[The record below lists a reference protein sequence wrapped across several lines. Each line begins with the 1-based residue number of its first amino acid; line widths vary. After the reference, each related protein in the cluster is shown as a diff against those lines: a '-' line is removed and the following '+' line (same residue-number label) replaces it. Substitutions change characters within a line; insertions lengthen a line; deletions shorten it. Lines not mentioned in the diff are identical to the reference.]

1 MMERVWMDLKVIIR
15 KNHLVIL
22 FLILSN
28 LTYSIQL
35 STVKGLDRLS
45 NYNEIKNI
53 NVNRI
58 YEKNGDKPVFNRE
71 NGITYIKGEKVPFD
85 GIMVARRNRGNIT
98 GIYQYSEGKDEG
110 ISGDYYENGQL
121 EMDAPQRNDKT
132 EGSATQ
138 YYKNGK
144 LRCKLQVKNEIIV
157 HSKCYTEKGEL
168 LQIYDGDINR
178 SGILTKYYEGLE
190 VKAFI
195 AEVNQ
200 NYTSNATEYIKNG
213 RTLVYDKKGTLLADL
228 NYKNDSIIGLQQKFY
243 VNGKL
248 KYDLIAASEDPKNFK
263 AMDYAIEYYDNS
275 DIIKLD
281 CREKERGKG
290 KWTCKEYNKNGSFKR
305 EFDSPTYKFKQ
316 SGTKDWINYLL
327 PVLKLLT
334 GW

>member
-1 MMERVWMDLKVIIR
+1 MKNRKVI
-15 KNHLVIL
+15 
-22 FLILSN
+22 LILLIIFFSN
-28 LTYSIQL
+28 ILNALKLYNIQEIE
-35 STVKGLDRLS
+35 RLS

-53 NVNRI
+53 EVERIVDYNSYYRNKENDKVYVNGEKTPFTGVAVRKNNKKI
-58 YEKNGDKPVFNRE
+58 IGLFFYEK
-71 NGITYIKGEKVPFD
+71 
-85 GIMVARRNRGNIT
+85 GNAV
-98 GIYQYSEGKDEG
+98 GMSY
-110 ISGDYYENGQL
+110 DYYENGQL
-121 EMDAPQRNDKT
+121 YLKIPHKYGKK
-132 EGSATQ
+132 EGEGVE
-138 YYKNGK
+138 YYPNGK
-144 LRCKLQVKNEIIV
+144 LKDNRF
-157 HSKCYTEKGEL
+157 YEKGIIIKSTEYYENGKIKNIL
-168 LQIYDGDINR
+168 KRTEGLNAIATSYYENGYKSAEREVIQNYSKIGDI
-178 SGILTKYYEGLE
+178 K
-190 VKAFI
+190 F
-195 AEVNQ
+195 
-200 NYTSNATEYIKNG
+200 IKNG

-334 GW
+334 G

>member
-1 MMERVWMDLKVIIR
+1 
-15 KNHLVIL
+15 
-22 FLILSN
+22 
-28 LTYSIQL
+28 
-35 STVKGLDRLS
+35 
-45 NYNEIKNI
+45 
-53 NVNRI
+53 
-58 YEKNGDKPVFNRE
+58 
-71 NGITYIKGEKVPFD
+71 
-85 GIMVARRNRGNIT
+85 
-98 GIYQYSEGKDEG
+98 
-110 ISGDYYENGQL
+110 
-121 EMDAPQRNDKT
+121 MDAPQRNDKT

>member
-1 MMERVWMDLKVIIR
+1 MSKKIYLF
-15 KNHLVIL
+15 IL
-22 FLILSN
+22 YIMLNI

-35 STVKGLDRLS
+35 STVEGLNKLS

-53 NVNRI
+53 NVKRI
-58 YEKNGDKPVFNRE
+58 YEKKVTDSVFNRE
-71 NGITYIKGEKVPFD
+71 NGITYIKGEKIPFD
-85 GIMVARRNRGNIT
+85 GIMIARENRNIL
-98 GIYQYSEGKDEG
+98 GIYQYSNGKNTG
-110 ISGDYYENGQL
+110 ISNDYYKNGQLYIKVNSINDKAEGESIVYYENGKL
-121 EMDAPQRNDKT
+121 KGERI
-132 EGSATQ
+132 
-138 YYKNGK
+138 YKNDIIIKSTEYYQSGK
-144 LRCKLQVKNEIIV
+144 LRRTFESTGGLNGVI
-157 HSKCYTEKGEL
+157 TG
-168 LQIYDGDINR
+168 
-178 SGILTKYYEGLE
+178 YYENG
-190 VKAFI
+190 VKSS
-195 AEVNQ
+195 VQ
-200 NYTSNATEYIKNG
+200 NVTQDYSVRGEISYISNGQA
-213 RTLVYDKKGTLLADL
+213 LVYDKKGTLLADL

>member
-1 MMERVWMDLKVIIR
+1 MSKKIYLF
-15 KNHLVIL
+15 IL
-22 FLILSN
+22 YIMLNI

-35 STVKGLDRLS
+35 STVEGLNKLS

-53 NVNRI
+53 NVKRI
-58 YEKNGDKPVFNRE
+58 YEKKVTDSVFNRE
-71 NGITYIKGEKVPFD
+71 NGITYIKGEKIPFD
-85 GIMVARRNRGNIT
+85 GIMIARENRNILR
-98 GIYQYSEGKDEG
+98 IYQYSNGKNTG
-110 ISGDYYENGQL
+110 ISNDYYKNGQLYIKVNSINDKAEGESIVYYENGKL
-121 EMDAPQRNDKT
+121 KGERI
-132 EGSATQ
+132 
-138 YYKNGK
+138 YKNDIIIKSTEYYQSGK
-144 LRCKLQVKNEIIV
+144 LRRTFESTGGLNGVI
-157 HSKCYTEKGEL
+157 TG
-168 LQIYDGDINR
+168 
-178 SGILTKYYEGLE
+178 YYENG
-190 VKAFI
+190 VKSS
-195 AEVNQ
+195 VQ
-200 NYTSNATEYIKNG
+200 NVTQDYSVRGEISYISNGQA
-213 RTLVYDKKGTLLADL
+213 LVYDKKGTLIADL

>member
-1 MMERVWMDLKVIIR
+1 MSKKIYLF
-15 KNHLVIL
+15 IL
-22 FLILSN
+22 YIMLNI

-35 STVKGLDRLS
+35 STVEGLNKLS

-53 NVNRI
+53 NVKRI
-58 YEKNGDKPVFNRE
+58 YEKKVTDSVFNRE
-71 NGITYIKGEKVPFD
+71 NGITYIKGEKIPFD
-85 GIMVARRNRGNIT
+85 GIMIARENRNIL
-98 GIYQYSEGKDEG
+98 GIYQYSNGKNTG
-110 ISGDYYENGQL
+110 ISNDYYKNGQLYIKVNSINDKAEGESIVYYENGKL
-121 EMDAPQRNDKT
+121 KGERI
-132 EGSATQ
+132 
-138 YYKNGK
+138 YKNDIIIKSTEYYQSGK
-144 LRCKLQVKNEIIV
+144 LRRTFESTGGLNGVI
-157 HSKCYTEKGEL
+157 TG
-168 LQIYDGDINR
+168 
-178 SGILTKYYEGLE
+178 YYENG
-190 VKAFI
+190 VKSS
-195 AEVNQ
+195 VQ
-200 NYTSNATEYIKNG
+200 NVTQDYSVRGEISYISNGQA
-213 RTLVYDKKGTLLADL
+213 LVYDKKGTLIADL

-248 KYDLIAASEDPKNFK
+248 KYDLIVASEDPKNFK
-263 AMDYAIEYYDNS
+263 AMNYAIEYYDNS

>member
-1 MMERVWMDLKVIIR
+1 MMERGEIKMLNKKIIFISF
-15 KNHLVIL
+15 IL
-22 FLILSN
+22 FF
-28 LTYSIQL
+28 
-35 STVKGLDRLS
+35 STVLNGMKLSELKSIKNLS
-45 NYNEIKNI
+45 NYNEVKDIEVERVVNYNNYERNKEKDRVYVNGETMPFTGVGIKKNNDKI
-53 NVNRI
+53 IGITI
-58 YEKNGDKPVFNRE
+58 YKNGR
-71 NGITYIKGEKVPFD
+71 
-85 GIMVARRNRGNIT
+85 
-98 GIYQYSEGKDEG
+98 SEGFHYRYFD
-110 ISGDYYENGQL
+110 NGQL
-121 EMDAPQRNDKT
+121 YMKIQQQNDKS
-132 EGSATQ
+132 EGEGYE

-144 LRCKLQVKNEIIV
+144 LKCKIQYQNDIEIYRECFQQDGKLHRIYKQKDGKNGII
-157 HSKCYTEKGEL
+157 TG
-168 LQIYDGDINR
+168 
-178 SGILTKYYEGLE
+178 YYENGIKNSVLSVTQDYSIRGE
-190 VKAFI
+190 I
-195 AEVNQ
+195 N
-200 NYTSNATEYIKNG
+200 YIKNG
-213 RTLVYDKKGTLLADL
+213 KTLVYDKKGVLFADL

>member
-1 MMERVWMDLKVIIR
+1 MELLKKVMSKII
-15 KNHLVIL
+15 IL
-22 FLILSN
+22 LIFSLFHN
-28 LTYSIQL
+28 TIYSYQL
-35 STVKGLDRLS
+35 KFVKGLNKLS
-45 NYNEIKNI
+45 NYNELKDIQVKDVQEKKGN
-53 NVNRI
+53 NTTLKR
-58 YEKNGDKPVFNRE
+58 KNGIVYKENESIPYEGALITRDMKNNIIGVYFYE
-71 NGITYIKGEKVPFD
+71 NGKNERIAY
-85 GIMVARRNRGNIT
+85 
-98 GIYQYSEGKDEG
+98 
-110 ISGDYYENGQL
+110 DYYENGQL

-213 RTLVYDKKGTLLADL
+213 RTLAYDKKGVLFADL

-290 KWTCKEYNKNGSFKR
+290 KWTCKEYNKNGSFKK

>member
-1 MMERVWMDLKVIIR
+1 MSKKIYLF
-15 KNHLVIL
+15 IL
-22 FLILSN
+22 YIMLNI

-35 STVKGLDRLS
+35 STVEGLNKLS

-53 NVNRI
+53 NVKRI
-58 YEKNGDKPVFNRE
+58 YEKKVTDSVFNRE
-71 NGITYIKGEKVPFD
+71 NGITYIKGEKIPFD
-85 GIMVARRNRGNIT
+85 GIMIARENRNIL
-98 GIYQYSEGKDEG
+98 GIYQYSNGKNTG
-110 ISGDYYENGQL
+110 ISNDYYKNGQLYIKVNSINDKAEGESIVYYENGKL
-121 EMDAPQRNDKT
+121 KGERI
-132 EGSATQ
+132 
-138 YYKNGK
+138 YKNDIIIKSTEYYQSGK
-144 LRCKLQVKNEIIV
+144 LRRTFESTGGLNGVI
-157 HSKCYTEKGEL
+157 TG
-168 LQIYDGDINR
+168 
-178 SGILTKYYEGLE
+178 YYENG
-190 VKAFI
+190 VKSS
-195 AEVNQ
+195 VQ
-200 NYTSNATEYIKNG
+200 NVTQDYSVRGEISYISNGQA
-213 RTLVYDKKGTLLADL
+213 LVYDKKGTLIADL

-263 AMDYAIEYYDNS
+263 AMDYAIEYYDKS

>member
-1 MMERVWMDLKVIIR
+1 MQYQD
-15 KNHLVIL
+15 
-22 FLILSN
+22 
-28 LTYSIQL
+28 SIDIYRECFYQNGKL
-35 STVKGLDRLS
+35 H
-45 NYNEIKNI
+45 
-53 NVNRI
+53 RI
-58 YEKNGDKPVFNRE
+58 YKQKDGKNG
-71 NGITYIKGEKVPFD
+71 I
-85 GIMVARRNRGNIT
+85 IT
-98 GIYQYSEGKDEG
+98 G
-110 ISGDYYENGQL
+110 YYENGVKSSVQ
-121 EMDAPQRNDKT
+121 NV
-132 EGSATQ
+132 TQ
-138 YYKNGK
+138 DYSVRGEISYISNG
-144 LRCKLQVKNEIIV
+144 Q
-157 HSKCYTEKGEL
+157 
-168 LQIYDGDINR
+168 
-178 SGILTKYYEGLE
+178 
-190 VKAFI
+190 A
-195 AEVNQ
+195 
-200 NYTSNATEYIKNG
+200 
-213 RTLVYDKKGTLLADL
+213 LVYDKKGTLLADL

>member
-1 MMERVWMDLKVIIR
+1 MSKKIYLF
-15 KNHLVIL
+15 IL
-22 FLILSN
+22 YIMLNI

-35 STVKGLDRLS
+35 STVEGLNKLS

-53 NVNRI
+53 NVKRI
-58 YEKNGDKPVFNRE
+58 YEKKVTDSVFNRE
-71 NGITYIKGEKVPFD
+71 NGITYIKGEKIPFD
-85 GIMVARRNRGNIT
+85 GIMIARENRNILR
-98 GIYQYSEGKDEG
+98 IYQYSNGKNTG
-110 ISGDYYENGQL
+110 ISNDYYKNGQLYIKVNSINDKAEGESIVYYENGKL
-121 EMDAPQRNDKT
+121 KGERI
-132 EGSATQ
+132 
-138 YYKNGK
+138 YKNDIIIKSTEYYQSGK
-144 LRCKLQVKNEIIV
+144 LRRTFESTGGLNGVI
-157 HSKCYTEKGEL
+157 TG
-168 LQIYDGDINR
+168 
-178 SGILTKYYEGLE
+178 YYENG
-190 VKAFI
+190 VKSS
-195 AEVNQ
+195 VQ
-200 NYTSNATEYIKNG
+200 NVTQDYSVRGEISYISNG
-213 RTLVYDKKGTLLADL
+213 QTLAYDKKGTLLADL

>member
-1 MMERVWMDLKVIIR
+1 MSKKIYLF
-15 KNHLVIL
+15 IL
-22 FLILSN
+22 YIMLNI

-35 STVKGLDRLS
+35 STVEGLNKLS

-53 NVNRI
+53 NVKRI
-58 YEKNGDKPVFNRE
+58 YEKKVTDSVFNRE
-71 NGITYIKGEKVPFD
+71 NGITYIKGEKIPFD
-85 GIMVARRNRGNIT
+85 GIMIARENRNIL
-98 GIYQYSEGKDEG
+98 GIYQYSNGKNTG
-110 ISGDYYENGQL
+110 ISNDYYKNGQLYIKVNSINDKAEGESIVYYENGKL
-121 EMDAPQRNDKT
+121 KGERI
-132 EGSATQ
+132 
-138 YYKNGK
+138 YKNDIIIKSTEYYQSGK
-144 LRCKLQVKNEIIV
+144 LRRTFESTGGLNGVI
-157 HSKCYTEKGEL
+157 TG
-168 LQIYDGDINR
+168 
-178 SGILTKYYEGLE
+178 YYENG
-190 VKAFI
+190 VKSS
-195 AEVNQ
+195 VQ
-200 NYTSNATEYIKNG
+200 NVTQDYSVRGEISYISNGQA
-213 RTLVYDKKGTLLADL
+213 LVYDKKGTLIADL

-290 KWTCKEYNKNGSFKR
+290 KWTCKEYNKNGSFKK

>member
-1 MMERVWMDLKVIIR
+1 MSKKIYLF
-15 KNHLVIL
+15 IL
-22 FLILSN
+22 YIMLNI

-35 STVKGLDRLS
+35 STVEGLNKLS

-53 NVNRI
+53 NVKRI
-58 YEKNGDKPVFNRE
+58 YEKKVTDSVFNRE
-71 NGITYIKGEKVPFD
+71 NGITYIKGEKIPFD
-85 GIMVARRNRGNIT
+85 GIMIARENRNILR
-98 GIYQYSEGKDEG
+98 IYQYSNGKNTG
-110 ISGDYYENGQL
+110 ISNDYYKNGQLYIKVNSINDKAEGESIVYYENGKL
-121 EMDAPQRNDKT
+121 KGERI
-132 EGSATQ
+132 
-138 YYKNGK
+138 YKNDIIIKSTEYYQSGK
-144 LRCKLQVKNEIIV
+144 LRRTFESTGGLNGVI
-157 HSKCYTEKGEL
+157 TG
-168 LQIYDGDINR
+168 
-178 SGILTKYYEGLE
+178 YYENG
-190 VKAFI
+190 VKSS
-195 AEVNQ
+195 VQ
-200 NYTSNATEYIKNG
+200 NVTQDYSVRGEISYISNG
-213 RTLVYDKKGTLLADL
+213 QTLAYDKKGTLLADL

-248 KYDLIAASEDPKNFK
+248 KYDLTAASEDPKNFK

>member
-1 MMERVWMDLKVIIR
+1 MDLKVIIR
-15 KNHLVIL
+15 KNHLLIL

-85 GIMVARRNRGNIT
+85 GIMIARENGNIL
-98 GIYQYSEGKDEG
+98 GIYQYFNGINEGIGNDYFQNGQLHIKVNKIKGKSEGEGFEYYSNGKLKDKRIYKNGVIIEATDYYQNG
-110 ISGDYYENGQL
+110 KLKRTFKSTGGLNGVITGYYENGVKSSVQ
-121 EMDAPQRNDKT
+121 NV
-132 EGSATQ
+132 TQ
-138 YYKNGK
+138 DYSVRGEISYISNGQA
-144 LRCKLQVKNEIIV
+144 L
-157 HSKCYTEKGEL
+157 
-168 LQIYDGDINR
+168 
-178 SGILTKYYEGLE
+178 
-190 VKAFI
+190 A
-195 AEVNQ
+195 
-200 NYTSNATEYIKNG
+200 
-213 RTLVYDKKGTLLADL
+213 YDKKGTLLADL

>member
-1 MMERVWMDLKVIIR
+1 MDLKVIIR
-15 KNHLVIL
+15 KNHLLIL

-53 NVNRI
+53 NVSRI

-98 GIYQYSEGKDEG
+98 GIYQYSKGKNEG
-110 ISGDYYENGQL
+110 IGNDYYENGQL
-121 EMDAPQRNDKT
+121 KVKLISINDKKNGDGY
-132 EGSATQ
+132 E
-138 YYKNGK
+138 YYENGK
-144 LRCKLQVKNEIIV
+144 L
-157 HSKCYTEKGEL
+157 KGER
-168 LQIYDGDINR
+168 IYKNDIIIKSTEYYQ
-178 SGILTKYYEGLE
+178 SGKLRRTFESTGGLNGVITGYYENG
-190 VKAFI
+190 VKSS
-195 AEVNQ
+195 VQ
-200 NYTSNATEYIKNG
+200 NVTQDYSVRGEISYISNGQA
-213 RTLVYDKKGTLLADL
+213 LVYDKKGTLLADL

>member
-1 MMERVWMDLKVIIR
+1 M
-15 KNHLVIL
+15 
-22 FLILSN
+22 
-28 LTYSIQL
+28 
-35 STVKGLDRLS
+35 
-45 NYNEIKNI
+45 
-53 NVNRI
+53 
-58 YEKNGDKPVFNRE
+58 
-71 NGITYIKGEKVPFD
+71 
-85 GIMVARRNRGNIT
+85 
-98 GIYQYSEGKDEG
+98 
-110 ISGDYYENGQL
+110 
-121 EMDAPQRNDKT
+121 
-132 EGSATQ
+132 
-138 YYKNGK
+138 
-144 LRCKLQVKNEIIV
+144 
-157 HSKCYTEKGEL
+157 
-168 LQIYDGDINR
+168 
-178 SGILTKYYEGLE
+178 
-190 VKAFI
+190 
-195 AEVNQ
+195 
-200 NYTSNATEYIKNG
+200 
-213 RTLVYDKKGTLLADL
+213 VYDKKGVLFADL